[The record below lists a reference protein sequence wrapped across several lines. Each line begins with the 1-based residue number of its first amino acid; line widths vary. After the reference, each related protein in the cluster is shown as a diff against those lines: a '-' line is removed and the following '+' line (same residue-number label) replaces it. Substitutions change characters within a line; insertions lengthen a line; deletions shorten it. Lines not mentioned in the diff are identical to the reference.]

1 MSTNIFLSRE
11 EFDKIPETLRGEY
24 HPNKNNH
31 KSKQFSGNICV
42 TLDATHRTY
51 VVGRELMIVDP
62 EDVDEK
68 ALRHIIRCEN
78 CKEISLEDTRHPGL
92 CMYCA
97 SMFSVN
103 KTMPGKDQLPDAM

>member
-78 CKEISLEDTRHPGL
+78 CKEISLEDTQHPGL
-92 CMYCA
+92 CMYL
-97 SMFSVN
+97 SLIHISEP
-103 KTMPGKDQLPDAM
+103 TRP